1 MSHSCNIQ
9 VVSSI
14 CELVEGS
21 FSNIKSGWRPL
32 FGALR
37 AVRMQPRQHGDANE
51 SPDRAEHP
59 LAPVCN
65 VFEAFLNTDNVTVFA
80 NAAIDCILCLLKFV
94 RGGSKYFIMRKVIR
108 QMTKDHNMPSFN
120 RAQACK
126 IVAV

>member
-1 MSHSCNIQ
+1 MSTIHLQHQFLSKSSFVQ

-37 AVRMQPRQHGDANE
+37 AVRMQPRQHRDAND

-94 RGGSKYFIMRKVIR
+94 RGGSECRII
-108 QMTKDHNMPSFN
+108 
-120 RAQACK
+120 
-126 IVAV
+126 